1 MMEGSEHTC
10 ITLTALQVAA
20 AFAKYALK
28 MPWVGFNRF
37 GYQDEIKRI
46 CFCALNSCTEIE
58 NTKLKRHVA
67 FRCE

>member
-1 MMEGSEHTC
+1 
-10 ITLTALQVAA
+10 
-20 AFAKYALK
+20 